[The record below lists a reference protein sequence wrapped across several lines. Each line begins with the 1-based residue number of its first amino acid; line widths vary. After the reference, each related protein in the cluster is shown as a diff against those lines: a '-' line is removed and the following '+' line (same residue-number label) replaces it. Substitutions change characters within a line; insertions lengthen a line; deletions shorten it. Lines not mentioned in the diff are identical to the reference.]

1 MLSIASL
8 LLTVILFSTFLS
20 HSLLCHLIS
29 FLSIPSLPLPL
40 SLTLLPLSLLISS
53 SCLSYCSV
61 SFLSIV
67 LLPLLSG
74 YGFSPFSVCHMQ
86 VWRVQRGCSDSW
98 SIDLLHKWELHI
110 LPIHFNYSFTVIF
123 ILFWVFVHLW
133 DCGISVCLPP
143 TKMRKSHQIPWN
155 WSYGWW

>member
-1 MLSIASL
+1 M
-8 LLTVILFSTFLS
+8 
-20 HSLLCHLIS
+20 
-29 FLSIPSLPLPL
+29 LPL
-40 SLTLLPLSLLISS
+40 SFSSLSLNLFSLYSLAPLTSFSHPPPPLSPHFLLLSFLLL
-53 SCLSYCSV
+53 CL

-74 YGFSPFSVCHMQ
+74 YGSSPFSVCHMQ
-86 VWRVQRGCSDSW
+86 VWRVQRECSDSW

-133 DCGISVCLPP
+133 DCGIYVCLPP

-155 WSYGWW
+155 WSYGQLWVSMCV